1 MCYKSVRED
10 IGVSQ
15 KEFSVRYG
23 VPLESLKN
31 WEQGRRV
38 PSGPAKTLLKLIAS
52 HPKAVERAL
61 KNA

>member
-15 KEFSVRYG
+15 KEFAVKYG

-38 PSGPAKTLLKLIAS
+38 PNGPAKTLLKVIAS
-52 HPKAVERAL
+52 NPKAVERAL
-61 KNA
+61 KL